1 MPVLRQDLTT
11 RSWTII
17 ATERAKRPHD
27 FTRDEKANQQLPQ
40 FDRDCPFC
48 PGNEHMAPPE
58 VFSIVDKQSGQW
70 KIRVVPN
77 KFPALVR
84 STSFGEKVR
93 KRNGPYLE
101 MAGEGIHEVVIECP
115 DHSET
120 IATMELNQVE
130 LVVKTYRERFLDIDS
145 CASNQLIII
154 FRNQGERAGTSL
166 LHPHS
171 QIVATPIVPV
181 DIRRRLEEAQRY
193 YDDNGT
199 CVYCDI
205 IDYETSI
212 GERMVQ
218 SNDGFVV
225 ICPFASIVPFEMW
238 IVPRKHESSFGE
250 LGDDEIP
257 LLADVLK
264 GSLHSLHRLL
274 GNPDY
279 NYVVRSAPHYTAG
292 EPHFHWH
299 IQILPRL
306 TKRAGFEIG
315 SGMTINITPPEQAAQ
330 SLRQLEE
337 A

>member
-1 MPVLRQDLTT
+1 MSILRQDITT

-27 FTRDEKANQQLPQ
+27 FTKQQNQQDLPR
-40 FDRDCPFC
+40 FDPNCPFC

-58 VFSIVDKQSGQW
+58 VFSISDEKDGRW

-84 STSFGEKVR
+84 SKEQLEKPR
-93 KRNGPYLE
+93 RRSGPYLE
-101 MAGEGIHEVVIECP
+101 MPGEGIHEVVVECP
-115 DHSET
+115 DHSKT
-120 IATMELNQVE
+120 IATMELEEVATI
-130 LVVKTYRERFLDIDS
+130 VKTYRQRFLEIDS
-145 CASNQLIII
+145 CSSNQLIII
-154 FRNQGERAGTSL
+154 FRNQGEGAGTSL
-166 LHPHS
+166 VHPHS

-193 YDDNGT
+193 YDDNGS

-205 IDYETSI
+205 IDYETKV
-212 GERMVQ
+212 GERIVC

-225 ICPFASIVPFEMW
+225 ICPFASTVPFEMW
-238 IVPRKHESSFGE
+238 ILPRRHESSFGL
-250 LGDDEIP
+250 LGDDEILP
-257 LLADVLK
+257 LAQMLH
-264 GSLHSLHRLL
+264 GSLVRLHRLL

-292 EPHFHWH
+292 EPHFHWY

-306 TKRAGFEIG
+306 TKTAGFEIG
-315 SGMTINITPPEQAAQ
+315 SGMAINVALPEQAAC
-330 SLRQLEE
+330 SLREVKLK
-337 A
+337 

>member
-27 FTRDEKANQQLPQ
+27 FTRDQKANQQLPQ

-77 KFPALVR
+77 KFPALVK
-84 STSFGEKVR
+84 SASFGEEVR
-93 KRNGPYLE
+93 NRNGPYLE
-101 MAGEGIHEVVIECP
+101 MPGVGIHEVVIESP

-205 IDYETSI
+205 IGYETSI

-225 ICPFASIVPFEMW
+225 ICPFASTVPFEMW
-238 IVPRKHESSFGE
+238 ILPRKHESSFGQ
-250 LGDDEIP
+250 LSDDEIP

-264 GSLHSLHRLL
+264 GSLYSLHRLL

-330 SLRQLEE
+330 SLRQLEG